1 MQSAPAWA
9 ERLLVFAPSS
19 MTEVIGKLNEA
30 FEDQHGITAIASIAG
45 TAQLAR
51 QVEAGAP
58 AHIFISADRKWGNYL
73 AKAGNIVTET
83 RLSIAKNTLVVA
95 VRRETEN
102 WADVEKLLTTGRF
115 SMAEPENI
123 PAGRYAR
130 EALEN
135 LNWWPDAK
143 THAVFGENVRVALRS
158 LARGEVD
165 AAIVY
170 QTDLRADPDVRA
182 AYTFRSDQH
191 SPIIYEATLVQQAQ
205 SNENARTYLSF
216 LTSDTALSILLKAGF
231 SSPR

>member
-1 MQSAPAWA
+1 
-9 ERLLVFAPSS
+9 

-58 AHIFISADRKWGNYL
+58 AHIFISADRKWGDYL
-73 AKAGNIVTET
+73 AKTGNIVPVT
-83 RLSIAKNTLVVA
+83 RRSIAKNTLVVA

-123 PAGRYAR
+123 PAGRYAK

-182 AYTFRSDQH
+182 AAIHSVALWHDSAAVEPLIEFLGGEDARQQRLAAMALGKIAERSAVA
-191 SPIIYEATLVQQAQ
+191 P
-205 SNENARTYLSF
+205 
-216 LTSDTALSILLKAGF
+216 LLKAGSGPMDPF
-231 SSPR
+231 VQISMVSRS